1 MPEPRT
7 PAEYIASS
15 EAFIADPRNPQT
27 LVAHIQLS
35 SEHTAL
41 LFTDSEGYLTYLS
54 PVTLLDCDVDEEST
68 VAFWIAEDLAAIRA
82 NS

>member
-1 MPEPRT
+1 MADPRT

-15 EAFIADPRNPQT
+15 EAFLADPRNPQT
-27 LVAHIQLS
+27 LVARIELS

-41 LFTDSEGYLTYLS
+41 LFTDVDGYLNYLS
-54 PVTLLDCDVDEEST
+54 PITLLDCEVYEEST
-68 VAFWIAEDLAAIRA
+68 IAFWIAEDLAAIRA

>member
-1 MPEPRT
+1 MPKSRT

-27 LVAHIQLS
+27 LVARIQLS

-41 LFTDSEGYLTYLS
+41 LCADADGYLTYLS
-54 PVTLLDCDVDEEST
+54 PITLLDCDVDDEGT